1 MKSALESN
9 GNWLRKQ
16 AKCAAMLALS
26 LALAA
31 PLYAQAGGTSPWENA
46 VNVLQQAFTGTIAKG
61 LALVAIVVGG
71 LTFAF
76 GEGGGKRTF
85 AGIVF
90 GVGMAVLAVNFL
102 TWLFGV

>member
-1 MKSALESN
+1 MKSSSQWSR
-9 GNWLRKQ
+9 NWFWKQ
-16 AKCAAMLALS
+16 AKFAGTLAVS